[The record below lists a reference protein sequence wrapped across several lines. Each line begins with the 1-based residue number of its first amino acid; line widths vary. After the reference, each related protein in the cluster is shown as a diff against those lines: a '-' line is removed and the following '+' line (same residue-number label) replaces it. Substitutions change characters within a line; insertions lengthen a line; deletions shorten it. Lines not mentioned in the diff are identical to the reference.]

1 MLRPDGRKVILKP
14 LQDMAEQKVVIC
26 LPSREFEASLEGE
39 DFCFALV
46 SKPEE
51 FGQNGEQELHDLPQE
66 LVSVLEEFRDVVRS
80 ELPAG
85 LPPLRDIQH
94 EIDLIPGSVL
104 PNKAHYRMT
113 PQQHEELKRQVQD
126 LLDKGFVR
134 ESISPCAV
142 PALLVLKKNGSWR
155 MCVDSRAINRIT
167 VKYRFPIPRLDD
179 MLDQL
184 SGAVFFTKIDLKSG
198 YHQIRMKPGDEWKT
212 AFKTKEGLYEWL
224 VMPFGL
230 SNAPSTFM
238 RVMNQVL
245 RPFLSSFV
253 VAYFDDILIYS
264 KTAQEHVEHV
274 SQVLT
279 VLRENQLFAN
289 PEKCIW
295 MVDKLIFLG
304 YVVTGDGILP
314 DESKVRAIVDWPAP
328 TTLTELRSFLGL
340 AGFYRR
346 FVKRY
351 SEIAAPLTDL
361 LKLNQF
367 GWNDTA
373 QAAFDEM
380 KVKLTQAP
388 LLVLPD
394 FDKVFEVDCDASK
407 TGIGAVL
414 SQDGRPVAFYS
425 EKLGG
430 AKLLYSVYDLELYA
444 IVRSLQHWRHY
455 LIQREFVLYSDHQ
468 ALKFLQGQHKLSSR
482 HAKWVSTLQEY
493 TFSIKHKS
501 GTLNKVADALSRR
514 SLLIGA
520 MQVYTL
526 GFESM
531 KDDIRADEHF
541 QSIVTE
547 LEAGGR
553 SDFVLHDGYLFRG
566 NCLYIPNTSLRVLII
581 QELHNQGHFGRDKTA
596 WLIRQRFYWPGLD
609 RDVKTFVKRCRL
621 CQESKGSD
629 TNQGLYTP
637 LPIPDEPW
645 REVSMDFVVGLPR
658 TVRGLDSI
666 MVVVDRFSKMA
677 CFLPCKTIFD
687 ASKVADLYFSA
698 VVRHYGLPSSI
709 VSDRDSKFMGHFWHE
724 LWKKLGTKLKFSS
737 PYHPQ
742 TDGQIETVNRS
753 LGNLLRANVQE
764 FKNWDVCLPKIKFEF
779 NSSVNRSTGFAPFQV
794 LYGFLPRGPLDILP
808 VDVPNKSSKKIE
820 DRVADLREVH
830 ATVKANLEQNYA
842 KYKAKADQTRRQ
854 QTFEVGDLV
863 WVFLPRERYPQ
874 GAYTKLKPK
883 KIGPCQVL
891 EKFSDN
897 AYRVELPDDVLISD
911 VFNIRHLTPYAGD
924 NSSLRT
930 SFSEEGESDADI
942 EMNIEPDQLTH
953 ISGQP
958 GDSSAKPN
966 PDVSVQLPAHDD
978 LGPPAS
984 PAGNVRRSRRLQG
997 KQVSNL
1003 TRFWDENN

>member
-142 PALLVLKKNGSWR
+142 PALLVPKKDGSWR

-167 VKYRFPIPRLDD
+167 VKYRFPIPMLDD

-184 SGAVFFTKIDLKSG
+184 SGAVFSTKIDLKSG

-430 AKLLYSVYDLELYA
+430 AKLLYSVYDLELYV
-444 IVRSLQHWRHY
+444 IVRSLHHWRHY
-455 LIQREFVLYSDHQ
+455 LIQREFMLYSDHQ

-566 NCLYIPNTSLRVLII
+566 NCLCIPNTSLRVLII

-677 CFLPCKTIFD
+677 CFLPSKTIFD

-742 TDGQIETVNRS
+742 TDGQTETVNRS
-753 LGNLLRANVQE
+753 LGNLLRANVQD
-764 FKNWDVCLPKIKFEF
+764 FKN
-779 NSSVNRSTGFAPFQV
+779 
-794 LYGFLPRGPLDILP
+794 
-808 VDVPNKSSKKIE
+808 
-820 DRVADLREVH
+820 
-830 ATVKANLEQNYA
+830 
-842 KYKAKADQTRRQ
+842 
-854 QTFEVGDLV
+854 
-863 WVFLPRERYPQ
+863 
-874 GAYTKLKPK
+874 
-883 KIGPCQVL
+883 
-891 EKFSDN
+891 
-897 AYRVELPDDVLISD
+897 
-911 VFNIRHLTPYAGD
+911 
-924 NSSLRT
+924 
-930 SFSEEGESDADI
+930 
-942 EMNIEPDQLTH
+942 
-953 ISGQP
+953 
-958 GDSSAKPN
+958 
-966 PDVSVQLPAHDD
+966 
-978 LGPPAS
+978 
-984 PAGNVRRSRRLQG
+984 
-997 KQVSNL
+997 
-1003 TRFWDENN
+1003 